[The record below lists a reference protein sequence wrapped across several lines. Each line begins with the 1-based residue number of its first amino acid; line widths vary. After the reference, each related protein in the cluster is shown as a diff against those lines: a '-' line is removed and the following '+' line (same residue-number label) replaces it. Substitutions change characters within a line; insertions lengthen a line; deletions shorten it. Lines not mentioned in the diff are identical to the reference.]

1 MDIDFE
7 KYSTEELRAMLK
19 AMVQQLSEEQAEE
32 VLQELS
38 EKNMSALINK
48 ESA

>member
-7 KYSTEELRAMLK
+7 KYSTEELKAMLK

-38 EKNMSALINK
+38 GIK